1 MINLEEFVHSIH
13 VATASAGEAL
23 IQKNLDLLER
33 FFEPADDDD
42 EDITHM
48 AEIGRSD
55 AKVEGKTLKRG
66 EKKEPPS
73 VDAPKLFMYGEYWG
87 EIPILK
93 PKMVAMQY
101 PTVTRNGPGVQTV
114 NVPLITLIPLS
125 QVELR
130 EMSFS
135 TELELSV
142 NGDALQVSFPK
153 RTLKAREMA
162 EEGAKQWHGG
172 RAKLEVK
179 IAAMETPDGLK
190 YIVDGYERAL
200 RAQVPG

>member
-42 EDITHM
+42 EDIAHM
-48 AEIGRSD
+48 ADIGRSD
-55 AKVEGKTLKRG
+55 AKVEAKAGRRAPQNSPPAG
-66 EKKEPPS
+66 EPP
-73 VDAPKLFMYGEYWG
+73 KKFMSHDWG
-87 EIPILK
+87 GDIPILK

-101 PTVTRNGPGVQTV
+101 PTVTKNGPAVQTV

-125 QVELR
+125 QVELQ

-135 TELELSV
+135 TELDLSV

-153 RTLKAREMA
+153 RTLKAKEMA
-162 EEGAKQWHGG
+162 DEGASLGNGG
-172 RAKLEVK
+172 KAKLEVK

>member
-23 IQKNLDLLER
+23 IEKKLGLLER
-33 FFEPADDDD
+33 FFEPAEDDD
-42 EDITHM
+42 EDIAHM
-48 AEIGRSD
+48 AHVGRSD
-55 AKVEGKTLKRG
+55 RKAESRTPTRAKRDTNRESF
-66 EKKEPPS
+66 S
-73 VDAPKLFMYGEYWG
+73 VNSNDDVPVLR
-87 EIPILK
+87 

-101 PTVTRNGPGVQTV
+101 PTITKDGPGVQTV

-130 EMSFS
+130 EMSFA
-135 TELELSV
+135 TELDLSV

-153 RTLKAREMA
+153 RTLKNQEMA
-162 EEGAKQWHGG
+162 DEGAKLGNGG
-172 RAKLEVK
+172 KAHLEVK
-179 IAAMETPDGLK
+179 IAAMDTPDGLK

>member
-23 IQKNLDLLER
+23 IEKNLGLLER
-33 FFEPADDDD
+33 FFEAAEEDD

-48 AEIGRSD
+48 AHVGRSD
-55 AKVEGKTLKRG
+55 RKAESRSPRRSKRETERDG
-66 EKKEPPS
+66 FS
-73 VDAPKLFMYGEYWG
+73 VDSED
-87 EIPILK
+87 IPVLR
-93 PKMVAMQY
+93 PRMVAMQY
-101 PTVTRNGPGVQTV
+101 PTVTKDGPGVQTV

-130 EMSFS
+130 EMSFA
-135 TELELSV
+135 TELDLSV

-153 RTLKAREMA
+153 RTLKNQEMA
-162 EEGAKQWHGG
+162 EEGAKLGNGG
-172 RAKLEVK
+172 KAHLEVK

-190 YIVDGYERAL
+190 YIIDGYERAL

>member
-23 IQKNLDLLER
+23 IEKNLGLLDR
-33 FFEPADDDD
+33 FFETAEDDDD
-42 EDITHM
+42 DIGHM
-48 AEIGRSD
+48 AHAGRSD
-55 AKVEGKTLKRG
+55 RNPANRSVRRAKRDKDRDSNGF
-66 EKKEPPS
+66 S
-73 VDAPKLFMYGEYWG
+73 VDSDED
-87 EIPILK
+87 IPVLR
-93 PKMVAMQY
+93 PRMVAMQY
-101 PTVTRNGPGVQTV
+101 PTVTKDGPGVQTV

-125 QVELR
+125 QVELK
-130 EMSFS
+130 EMSFA
-135 TELELSV
+135 TELDLSV

-153 RTLKAREMA
+153 RTLKKQEMA
-162 EEGAKQWHGG
+162 EEGAKPGNGG
-172 RAKLEVK
+172 KAHLEVK

>member
-73 VDAPKLFMYGEYWG
+73 DDTPKLFMHGEYGG

-101 PTVTRNGPGVQTV
+101 PTVTRNGPGIQTV

-153 RTLKAREMA
+153 RTLKAKEMA
-162 EEGAKQWHGG
+162 EEGAKQGHGG
-172 RAKLEVK
+172 KAKLEVK